1 MLKIILPIYAILFY
15 GVAFFWRSYQTWRKT
30 GVNPYRLAATEGV
43 HGFTGKAY
51 RLISLAS
58 AVVLLIFVFWDEIYT
73 YLVPIPWLEAIW
85 LDTLGLV
92 LLFASLIWI
101 LVAQVQMGNA
111 WRIGIDDENP
121 TDLVT
126 AGIFGLSRNPIFL
139 GVRLNFL
146 GLFLVL
152 PNAIT
157 LAIWLLGD
165 VMLQIQVLLEEDF
178 LEKAHGEPYKE
189 YAQQVRRWI

>member
-30 GVNPYRLAATEGV
+30 GINPYRLTATEDV

-58 AVVLLIFVFWDEIYT
+58 AVVLTIFVFWDGLYA
-73 YLVPIPWLEAIW
+73 YLTPIAWLEIFW
-85 LDTLGLV
+85 LDVLGVV
-92 LLFASLIWI
+92 LLFASLTWI
-101 LVAQVQMGNA
+101 LVAQMQMGNA
-111 WRIGIDDENP
+111 WRIGIDEENP

-126 AGIFGLSRNPIFL
+126 GGIFQLSRNPIFL

-146 GLFLVL
+146 GLFLIL

-157 LAIWLLGD
+157 LTIWLLGD

-178 LEKAHGEPYKE
+178 LLGAHGDAYQR

>member
-15 GVAFFWRSYQTWRKT
+15 GVAFFWRSYQTWKKT
-30 GVNPYRLAATEGV
+30 GVNPYRLTATEDI

-51 RLISLAS
+51 RLISMAS
-58 AVVLLIFVFWDEIYT
+58 AVVLVIFVFLDGLYA
-73 YLVPIPWLEAIW
+73 YLTPIPWLEIFW
-85 LDTLGLV
+85 LDVLGVV
-92 LLFASLIWI
+92 LLFASLTWI
-101 LVAQVQMGNA
+101 LVAQMQMGNA

-126 AGIFGLSRNPIFL
+126 TGIFRLSRNPIFL

-152 PNAIT
+152 PNAVT

-165 VMLQIQVLLEEDF
+165 VMLQIQVLLEEEY
-178 LEKAHGEPYKE
+178 LRNVHGESFQE
-189 YAQQVRRWI
+189 YIKQVKRWL